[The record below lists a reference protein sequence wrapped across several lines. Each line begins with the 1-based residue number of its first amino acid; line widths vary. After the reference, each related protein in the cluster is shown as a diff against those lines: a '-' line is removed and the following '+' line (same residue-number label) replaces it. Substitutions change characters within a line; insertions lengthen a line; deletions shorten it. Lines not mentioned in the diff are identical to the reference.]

1 MKAVIRRFLEIVSFI
16 GFFAVPVLALAFV
29 DDASRQ
35 LGMMPTPIGLV
46 ERPVALLAAFV
57 VGLLVSVL
65 VFGVLFLLIEIAEN
79 TKKTRLLLEKR
90 S

>member
-16 GFFAVPVLALAFV
+16 GFFAVPLLALAFV

-35 LGMMPTPIGLV
+35 FGMMPTPIGLV
-46 ERPVALLAAFV
+46 ERPIALLAAFV
-57 VGLLVSVL
+57 GGLLVSVL

>member
-16 GFFAVPVLALAFV
+16 GFFAVPLLAMAIV
-29 DDASRQ
+29 DDASRR
-35 LGMMPTPIGLV
+35 LGMMPTPAGMV

-57 VGLLVSVL
+57 GGLLVSVL